1 MHSAPEPPTIRVAT
15 LADLEAMKALMTIA
29 IDRLQDG
36 YLTPAQIALSHRF
49 MGLDTQL
56 VRDCTYFV
64 AEIDGVTA
72 GCGGWSYRA
81 TLYGGDASA
90 VAREP
95 VALDPARDPAR
106 VRAMYTSPQFTRRG
120 VGRAILQASEDAAR
134 AAGFA
139 TAELMATMAGL
150 PLYEA
155 CGYRRIE
162 SVTTEA
168 IDGVSVPL
176 ERMTKTL

>member
-1 MHSAPEPPTIRVAT
+1 MSSPELLSIRTAGVE
-15 LADLEAMKALMTIA
+15 DIEAISALMTVAIA
-29 IDRLQDG
+29 QLQAG
-36 YLTPAQIALSHRF
+36 FLSPAQIALSHRV

-56 VRDCTYFV
+56 IRDGTYFV
-64 AEIDGVTA
+64 ALMDGVLA

-106 VRAMYTSPQFTRRG
+106 IRAMYTSPDFTRRG
-120 VGRAILQASEDAAR
+120 VGRAILKASEDAAR
-134 AAGFA
+134 AAGFT
-139 TAELMATMAGL
+139 TAEMMATLAGV

-162 SVTTEA
+162 AVATDP

-176 ERMTKTL
+176 ERMTKAL